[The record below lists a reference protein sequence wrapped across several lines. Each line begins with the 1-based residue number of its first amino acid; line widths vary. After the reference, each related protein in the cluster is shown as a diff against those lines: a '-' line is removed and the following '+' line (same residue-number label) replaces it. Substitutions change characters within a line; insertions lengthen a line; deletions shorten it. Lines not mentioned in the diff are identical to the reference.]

1 MSDERGLKADEVVDT
16 TALTTL
22 WDEKWPGCSKVPYEL
37 RGMRDRWVRFH
48 TLPASK
54 RYPETE
60 SEYEVIL
67 RRHNTVLSELA
78 DGSKVFVVTA
88 GYSDEMKPQASD
100 RSAETVAVHPDASY
114 WTSVCIDDDP
124 GCESYMHLYV
134 SRMRS
139 SSGCVDPLLR
149 LVADDVIANVLV
161 ADVGLRWLYHPYD
174 GGMDVIT
181 SSVAEREALKER
193 HRDWLS
199 AHPAG
204 L

>member
-1 MSDERGLKADEVVDT
+1 MSDERGLMENEVVDT
-16 TALTTL
+16 AALTAL
-22 WDEKWPGCSKVPYEL
+22 WDEKWPGCSKAPYEL

-60 SEYEVIL
+60 SEYEAIL

-78 DGSKVFVVTA
+78 GGSKVFVVTA
-88 GYSDEMKPQASD
+88 GYSED
-100 RSAETVAVHPDASY
+100 RSARTVAVHPGATY

-124 GCESYMHLYV
+124 EYGSHMHLYV
-134 SRMRS
+134 SQMRW
-139 SSGCVDPLLR
+139 SSGRVDPLLR
-149 LVADDVIANVLV
+149 LVADDVIGNVLV
-161 ADVGLRWLYHPYD
+161 ADARLRWLYHPYD

-181 SSVAEREALKER
+181 SSAAERETLKER